1 MNGKADNEKGKRGR
15 SPSFPFISLG
25 TAVERLIAFEEYFKR
40 HPAPADKVGLAWEMK
55 ADSSQALQTVA
66 ALKAFGLVEV
76 QRPPDGSALIVVSDD
91 GRTYLRA
98 QQESIKAQVLRR
110 AAVRPKLI
118 SSYWHKW
125 GADRPPDPVCLDD
138 LVLKGNFT
146 EDGAGKFLK
155 VYDQTI
161 ALAGLAETDKNEAE
175 EPSSEGLDDGENDAK
190 QEPPPPPPPP
200 KPERR
205 IMEGERE
212 LTTGLLSKGTS
223 FRLIVSGK
231 IGPKEIDRLIK
242 KLEIDKDILA
252 EPHDDDAEDD
262 ADGNG

>member
-1 MNGKADNEKGKRGR
+1 MSGKADNEKGKRGR

-25 TAVERLIAFEEYFKR
+25 TAIDRLTAFAKYFKR

-55 ADSSQALQTVA
+55 ADSSQALQTIA

-76 QRPPDGSALIVVSDD
+76 QRSTDGGALLVVSDD

-98 QQESIKAQVLRR
+98 QQESIKADVLRR

-118 SSYWHKW
+118 GSYWHKW
-125 GADRPPDPVCLDD
+125 GADRPPDPVCLDE

-146 EDGAGKFLK
+146 GDGAEKFLK

-161 ALAGLAETDKNEAE
+161 ALARLAEADKTDAE
-175 EPSSEGLDDGENDAK
+175 EPSGESADDGEDDAK
-190 QEPPPPPPPP
+190 PPPPPPP
-200 KPERR
+200 KTKRL
-205 IMEGERE
+205 IVEGDERE

-231 IGPKEIDRLIK
+231 IGPKEIDTLIK
-242 KLEIDKDILA
+242 KLEIDKEILA
-252 EPHDDDAEDD
+252 ALDDNEAKVDDDDD
-262 ADGNG
+262 